1 MKRKSF
7 PFYYEKYIAGT
18 YYLTRREK
26 GAYIDLLCFQADKGS
41 MTIDNIREV
50 LNGDFDC
57 WDKIKG
63 KFTEQDGVY
72 VNKKLQA
79 INNGTDKPVVNIE
92 EIEAEIKKR
101 KDKLYKD
108 MMPFIGKYPKEMLR
122 AFYNYWTERNKSG
135 VRMRFELQ
143 QTFEIGKRLGTWAS
157 RDKEFIKGKEDLPTY
172 KYFTYE
178 QMLDKLDKA
187 GSDPA
192 FWKSYTKVK
201 LDKLPQPVWVHVNDA
216 ARYNLIKL

>member
-1 MKRKSF
+1 MRVCGEKDEDIWSKFDLHNDGFYYNGRMLLETNKRKKYTESRLKNLSHMDSHMEICNKKDEIRNKKKEDEIRF
-7 PFYYEKYIAGT
+7 KSEVFEFSEKYPET
-18 YYLTRREK
+18 
-26 GAYIDLLCFQADKGS
+26 
-41 MTIDNIREV
+41 M
-50 LNGDFDC
+50 LN
-57 WDKIKG
+57 
-63 KFTEQDGVY
+63 KFC
-72 VNKKLQA
+72 
-79 INNGTDKPVVNIE
+79 
-92 EIEAEIKKR
+92 
-101 KDKLYKD
+101 
-108 MMPFIGKYPKEMLR
+108 
-122 AFYNYWTERNKSG
+122 NYWTELNKSG
-135 VRMRFELQ
+135 TKMRFELQ

-192 FWKSYTKVK
+192 FWKSYSKVK